1 MQRRDL
7 LKTLA
12 LAGVASAF
20 GVRVNAESMSPDTK
34 VEGFSFIFFTDT
46 HIQPELRA
54 ADGCRMCFSQFTGI
68 PADFV
73 MCGGDLVYDA
83 LAARG

>member
-1 MQRRDL
+1 MQRREL

-20 GVRVNAESMSPDTK
+20 GVRSGALDALQASEAEK

-54 ADGCRMCFSQFTGI
+54 ADGCRACRPPRRQ
-68 PADFV
+68 
-73 MCGGDLVYDA
+73 
-83 LAARG
+83 

>member
-1 MQRRDL
+1 MQRREL

-12 LAGVASAF
+12 LAGVASALGIRF
-20 GVRVNAESMSPDTK
+20 GALQASVTEK

-54 ADGCRMCFSQFTGI
+54 ADGCRTCFSQFTGI
-68 PADFV
+68 PADFAIDRKSV
-73 MCGGDLVYDA
+73 V
-83 LAARG
+83 